1 MTSQDDRDR
10 NADKDLWKDL
20 LNPRYSV
27 PEDVTTGLKGREKRQ
42 AARSFKKESR
52 REGVQARTAWMKE
65 SANGEETDPRA
76 VLVVLGILVALI
88 AAGFFFGPRLFGG
101 GGGGGTAAPAATE
114 TQAATATPTATAS
127 PTTIYFDGNGPQAPA
142 QPTFTQKS
150 LQPVDIAAPTN
161 PAVDTAN
168 AESVATSWAKA
179 YHSRANDTDTVWK
192 GFIAPYTVPDL
203 MEVLTNT
210 GFSEEPLKGKE
221 PTQVP
226 AVKVS
231 PAEPGTAVDTPVRWS
246 RTLEV
251 EVQSK
256 DGSSVLVD
264 YAVALYKG
272 ENGWNVT
279 DAVQK
284 AWTNK

>member
-27 PEDVTTGLKGREKRQ
+27 PEDVTTGLKGRAKRQ

-52 REGVQARTAWMKE
+52 MEGVQARTAWMKE
-65 SANGEETDPRA
+65 NANGEETDPRA

-101 GGGGGTAAPAATE
+101 GSNGTAAPAATD
-114 TQAATATPTATAS
+114 TVTATATPTATAS

-179 YHSRANDTDTVWK
+179 YHSRANDTDDAWK

-231 PAEPGTAVDTPVRWS
+231 PAEQGTAVDTPVRWS

-284 AWTNK
+284 AWTIK

>member
-1 MTSQDDRDR
+1 MTGQDDRDR

-27 PEDVTTGLKGREKRQ
+27 PEDVTTGLKGREKRE

-65 SANGEETDPRA
+65 NAKGEETDPRA
-76 VLVVLGILVALI
+76 VLVVLGILVAII

-101 GGGGGTAAPAATE
+101 DQSGTAAPAATD
-114 TQAATATPTATAS
+114 TRTATATPTATAS
-127 PTTIYFDGNGPQAPA
+127 PTSIYFDGNGPQAPGD
-142 QPTFTQKS
+142 PTFTQKS

-161 PAVDTAN
+161 PTVDLAN

-179 YHSRANDTDTVWK
+179 YHSRATDRDDAWK

-203 MEVLTNT
+203 MEVLANT

-226 AVKVS
+226 AVKVN
-231 PAEPGTAVDTPVRWS
+231 PAEPGSAVDTPIRWS
-246 RTLEV
+246 RTVEV
-251 EVQSK
+251 EVQSR

-264 YAVALYKG
+264 YAVTLYKG
-272 ENGWNVT
+272 EDGWNVT
-279 DAVQK
+279 DAVEK
-284 AWTNK
+284 AWTIK

>member
-1 MTSQDDRDR
+1 MSSHDDRDR

-27 PEDVTTGLKGREKRQ
+27 PEDVTAGLKGRKKRQ
-42 AARSFKKESR
+42 AAREFKKESR
-52 REGVQARTAWMKE
+52 REGVQARTAWMKQN
-65 SANGEETDPRA
+65 AKGDDIDPRA
-76 VLVVLGILVALI
+76 VLVVLGILGALI
-88 AAGFFFGPRLFGG
+88 AAGFFIGPRLFGNDKG
-101 GGGGGTAAPAATE
+101 NNGAAAPAASS
-114 TQAATATPTATAS
+114 ASTATPTATAT
-127 PTTIYFDGNGPQAPA
+127 PTTIYFDGNGPQAPQ
-142 QPTFTQKS
+142 QPTYTQKS
-150 LQPVDIAAPTN
+150 LQPVDVPAPSN

-168 AESVATSWAKA
+168 AESVATAWAKG
-179 YHSRANDTDTVWK
+179 YHSRANDKDDAWK
-192 GFIAPYTVPDL
+192 GFITSYTVPDL
-203 MEVLTNT
+203 MEVLTNS
-210 GFSEEPLKGKE
+210 GFNEEPLKGKE

-226 AVKVS
+226 AVKVK

-284 AWTNK
+284 AWTVK